1 MRLFL
6 PLSAVIFMIGL
17 GYYGYTY
24 FTANRFTNMSGVL
37 FISSLLIFLNGIIS
51 EQISSLHY
59 KAAEDNRRT

>member
-1 MRLFL
+1 
-6 PLSAVIFMIGL
+6 MIGL